1 MKYCLIY
8 YIRTNI
14 KSTVILKMKEKKR
27 WSATEDSIV
36 VDQVR
41 KSPTNLKHAFREA
54 ARVTGRSEHA
64 CRIRW
69 YTILSKDKK
78 NVCFIIKISKQKTLN
93 RKNRKGTACT
103 QNLFTKILKLLGI
116 IK

>member
-1 MKYCLIY
+1 M
-8 YIRTNI
+8 RT
-14 KSTVILKMKEKKR
+14 LKK

-54 ARVTGRSEHA
+54 ARETGRTQTA
-64 CRIRW
+64 CTVRW
-69 YTILSKDKK
+69 YSILSKDPA
-78 NVCFIIKISKQKTLN
+78 NACFVTVSGRHKALN
-93 RKNRKGTACT
+93 RKNGKGTACT
-103 QNLFTKILKLLGI
+103 PGIFTKILKLLKI